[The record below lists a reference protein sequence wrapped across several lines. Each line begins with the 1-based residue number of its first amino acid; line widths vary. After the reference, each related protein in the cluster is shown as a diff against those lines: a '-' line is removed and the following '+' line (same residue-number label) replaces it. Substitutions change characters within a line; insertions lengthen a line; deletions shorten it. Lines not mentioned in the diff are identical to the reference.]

1 MSNVVS
7 LKERQMEKEYR
18 KFASGSACLDL
29 KKDTFTPKKNRH
41 IAKEMTLAYMR
52 LLTNYNN

>member
-1 MSNVVS
+1 
-7 LKERQMEKEYR
+7 MEKEYR